1 MSRARAHSFMIIPE
15 TYEKCI
21 EFLVS
26 NRAIPVWGERISGKV
41 YFRRL
46 KGPGSKIEEIV
57 YGTHIIGKESRIHM
71 TKLLGINTREKCKEI
86 RELVK
91 KKIVRAW

>member
-1 MSRARAHSFMIIPE
+1 MDPTLIIPE
-15 TYEKCI
+15 TYKKCI

-26 NRAIPVWGERISGKV
+26 NKAIPVWDERISGNL

-46 KGPGSKIEEIV
+46 KGPSSKVEEIV

-71 TKLLGINTREKCKEI
+71 VKMLGINTKEKCEEI

-91 KKIVRAW
+91 DKITRTRKF